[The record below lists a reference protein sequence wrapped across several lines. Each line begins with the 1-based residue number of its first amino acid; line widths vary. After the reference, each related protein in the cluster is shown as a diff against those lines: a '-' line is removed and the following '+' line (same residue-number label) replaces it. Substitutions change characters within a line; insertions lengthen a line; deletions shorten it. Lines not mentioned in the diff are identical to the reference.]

1 MTTLRKP
8 MTDVEKRLFK
18 EAIIREY
25 QLKHEKQP
33 KELFSNKL
41 LKRLKTLMPIEIA
54 IGFAA
59 VVLFV
64 YLNGFR
70 SVINLLLM
78 GIIWLTLISAL
89 VSIFV
94 KTK

>member
-18 EAIIREY
+18 EAVIREY
-25 QLKHEKQP
+25 QLKHEKQ
-33 KELFSNKL
+33 KEMFSNKL
-41 LKRLKTLMPIEIA
+41 LKRLKTLMPLDIA
-54 IGFAA
+54 IGVVA

-64 YLNGFR
+64 YLNDFR
-70 SVINLLLM
+70 SIINLLLM

>member
-8 MTDVEKRLFK
+8 MTEIERRLFK

-33 KELFSNKL
+33 KEILSNKL
-41 LKRLKTLMPIEIA
+41 LKRLKTLMPIDIA
-54 IGFAA
+54 IGCAA

>member
-8 MTDVEKRLFK
+8 MTEVEKRSFK
-18 EAIIREY
+18 ESVIREY
-25 QLKHEKQP
+25 QLKHEKP
-33 KELFSNKL
+33 KEILSNKL
-41 LKRLKTLMPIEIA
+41 LKRLKTLMPIDIA
-54 IGFAA
+54 LGVAA
-59 VVLFV
+59 AVLFV
-64 YLNGFR
+64 YLNDFR

>member
-1 MTTLRKP
+1 MATLRKP
-8 MTDVEKRLFK
+8 MTETEKRLFK
-18 EAIIREY
+18 EAVIREY
-25 QLKHEKQP
+25 QLKHEKP
-33 KELFSNKL
+33 KEMLSNKL
-41 LKRLKTLMPIEIA
+41 LKRLKTLMPIDIA
-54 IGFAA
+54 IGCAA
-59 VVLFV
+59 AVLFV
-64 YLNGFR
+64 YLNDFR